1 MTFDRTRLAELLAEH
16 GIPSAAIGILRD
28 GERTEFA
35 VGVKNVET
43 REPARTDTVY
53 QCGSMTKTWTALAFL
68 QLVDEGKVDLDR
80 PVRTYLPAFAVADP
94 VTSARVTPRHLL
106 NHTNGIEEA
115 YGDPGEGD
123 DVLERMVENIA
134 GAPQVFP
141 LGRTHG
147 YSAALGYAI
156 LARILET
163 ADGKTWDDLMR
174 DRLFDPMGLTGTNTL
189 PEQADE
195 SRAATGHL
203 IRSLDEGPFPTPIDY
218 LPRAYGPGGGITS
231 TIGEV
236 LALAHVL
243 LNDGVAPNGIRVLS
257 AGLVQEMK
265 SSRVL
270 VPDPLLFGPE
280 WALGLIVCDWN
291 GETVYA
297 TDGSTIGQNSR
308 LRILPESNTAVAM
321 LTNGGPRESFYRTV
335 FAEILPEAA
344 IPGLPAPDPALKLDP
359 KKYEGVYERPGARYE
374 VSAEAG
380 KLYATLTIDATQAEF
395 LRKPERLKYEL
406 LPVSETLF
414 LMPPTDPLEDTQSVA
429 IYDFADGPAR
439 YLHTNCRVH
448 PRVTRA

>member
-1 MTFDRTRLAELLAEH
+1 MTFDAPRLAELLAEH
-16 GIPSAAIGILRD
+16 GIPSAAVGILRD
-28 GERTEFA
+28 GQRTEFA
-35 VGVKNVET
+35 AGVKNVET
-43 REPARTDTVY
+43 SEPVTTGTVY

-80 PVRTYLPAFAVADP
+80 PVRTYLPGFAVADP
-94 VTSARVTPRHLL
+94 VTTAQVTPRQLL

-123 DVLERMVENIA
+123 DVCERMVENIA

-141 LGRTHG
+141 LGHTHG
-147 YSAALGYAI
+147 YSAALGYAV
-156 LARILET
+156 LARVLEV
-163 ADGKTWDDLMR
+163 ADGKTWDDAMR
-174 DRLFDPMGLTGTNTL
+174 DRLFRPMGLTSTNTR
-189 PEQADE
+189 PEQADQARE
-195 SRAATGHL
+195 ATGHL
-203 IRSLDEGPFPTPIDY
+203 VRSLAEGPIVTPIDY
-218 LPRAYGPGGGITS
+218 LPRAFGPGGGITS

-243 LNDGVAPNGIRVLS
+243 LNDGVAPNGHRVLS
-257 AGLVQEMK
+257 AELLREMK
-265 SSRVL
+265 NSRVPI
-270 VPDPLLFGPE
+270 PDPLMFGPE

-297 TDGSTIGQNSR
+297 TDGSTVGQNSR
-308 LRILPESNTAVAM
+308 LRILPELNTAVAM

-335 FAEILPEAA
+335 FAEILAEHT
-344 IPGLPAPDPALKLDP
+344 IPSLPAPDPELKLDLER
-359 KKYEGVYERPGARYE
+359 YVGVYERPGARYE

-380 KLYATLTIDATQAEF
+380 QLRLTLAIDPTRAEF
-395 LRKPERLKYEL
+395 LRKPDRVHYEL

-429 IYDFADGPAR
+429 IYDFANGPAQ